1 MTLWCF
7 SDRRLKPTVMQEQ
20 DLTPMMR
27 QYHAVKLETPDALL
41 LFRLGDFYELFFE
54 DAVTASRELEI
65 TLTARNKEHGS
76 PVPMCGVPY
85 HAAEG
90 YIARLLRKGYKV
102 AICDQ
107 MEPPQKGVKLVKREL
122 TRIITPGT
130 VTDTNVL
137 APGENN
143 FLLAISDSQ
152 DAGGQLGCAF
162 LDISTGELRAS
173 QFTGP
178 ERWNRLLVDVEH
190 FSPREV
196 LFPEKLANTLGAL
209 NSGIAKTPMDDWLF
223 DPDYAGRVLRDQFGT
238 ATLDGFGLAG
248 KLSAVGASG
257 AIIHYVKQTQKTTL
271 EHITGLTYSESAEY
285 LMLDAAT
292 IRNLELFESSSGD
305 AKDTLLGVINRTR
318 TSMGARLLRSWLVRP
333 SIDANEI
340 ELRLDAVAELA
351 ASAVALEEARTSF
364 DGMFDLERLL
374 SKITIG
380 TASPRELTA
389 LRASIAQLPAIAGV
403 LSRLKAARFTDLLT
417 RLDLLT
423 DLGELLSKSISD
435 EPPFALADGGV
446 IRDGY
451 HADLDELRSLSKDSK
466 TYLASLEARERERTG
481 IGSLKVRFNRVFGY
495 YIEVSKSNLHLV
507 PKDYDRKQTLVG
519 AERFVT
525 PELKEY
531 EEKILTAE
539 EKILEIEKNLFQQI
553 RSRIAVE
560 ARRIRQ
566 TATAIAEF
574 DVLAS
579 FAATAQRYN
588 YSRPQISA
596 NDEFVVRKG
605 RHPVIEAL
613 AEEHR
618 ADRFVPNDL
627 FMNDST
633 DQILIVTGPNMG
645 GKSTFLRQNA
655 LQVILAQMGSFVPA
669 QLMRFP
675 IIDRIFTR
683 IGASDNLARGR
694 STFMVEMTETAI
706 ILNSATPKSLII
718 LDEIGRGTAT
728 FDGLS
733 IAWAVIEHIQA
744 NLHAKTIFATHYH
757 ELTELADLLPNIKN
771 FHVAVKEAQNRI
783 VFLRTVEPGAADRS
797 YGIEVA
803 KLAGIPSP
811 VTQRARE
818 ILKKHEENEHQ
829 LSDNLTVRARRKP
842 KLVINQLSLFT
853 ALEEELR
860 NALREIDVDAMTPL
874 DALRLLAELK
884 KKL

>member
-1 MTLWCF
+1 MN
-7 SDRRLKPTVMQEQ
+7 E

-27 QYHAVKLETPDALL
+27 QYHAVKQEAPDALL
-41 LFRLGDFYELFFE
+41 FFRLGDFYELFFD

-65 TLTARNKEHGS
+65 TLTARNKERDN

-85 HAAEG
+85 HAADG
-90 YIARLLRKGYKV
+90 YVARLLRKGYKV

-107 MEPPQKGVKLVKREL
+107 MEAAQKGVKLVKRGV

-137 APGENN
+137 SAGENN
-143 FLLAISDSQ
+143 FLLAVADGN
-152 DAGGQLGCAF
+152 DNDLGCAF

-173 QFTGP
+173 QFSGP
-178 ERWNRLLVDVEH
+178 DRWNRFLIDVEH

-196 LFPEKLANTLGAL
+196 VFPEKMKDAVGRLDN
-209 NSGIAKTPMDDWLF
+209 GIARTSMEDWLF
-223 DPDYAGRVLRDQFGT
+223 DTDYASRVLREQFGT
-238 ATLDGFGLAG
+238 ATLDGFGLAE
-248 KLSAVGASG
+248 KAAAIGASG
-257 AIIHYVKQTQKTTL
+257 AMIHYVRQTQKSSL
-271 EHITGLTYSESAEY
+271 EHITGISYSESANY

-292 IRNLELFESSSGD
+292 IRNLELFESAAGD
-305 AKDTLLGVINRTR
+305 SKDTLLGVINRTR
-318 TSMGARLLRSWLVRP
+318 TGMGARLLRQWLVRP
-333 SIDANEI
+333 SIDAAEI
-340 ELRLDAVAELA
+340 ESRLDAVAELTG
-351 ASAVALEEARTSF
+351 SAVLLEETRTSF
-364 DGMFDLERLL
+364 DGIFDLERLL
-374 SKITIG
+374 GKITVG
-380 TASPRELTA
+380 TASPRELTS
-389 LRASIAQLPAIAGV
+389 LRASVTRLPVIAAALERMKAPRFAD
-403 LSRLKAARFTDLLT
+403 LRTRLELLGDLGDLLN
-417 RLDLLT
+417 
-423 DLGELLSKSISD
+423 KSISD
-435 EPPFALADGGV
+435 EPPFVLADGGV

-451 HADLDELRSLSKDSK
+451 NSELDQLRSLSKNSK
-466 TYLASLEARERERTG
+466 TYLAAVETRERERTG
-481 IGSLKVRFNRVFGY
+481 INSLKVRFNRVFGY
-495 YIEVSKSNLHLV
+495 YIEISKSNLHLV

-539 EKILEIEKNLFQQI
+539 ERIQEIEKSLFQEIRNQI
-553 RSRIAVE
+553 AAE

-566 TATAIAEF
+566 TATVISEF
-574 DVLAS
+574 DVLTS
-579 FAATAQRYN
+579 FAAAAQRFAYT
-588 YSRPQISA
+588 RPQIAHS
-596 NDEFVVRKG
+596 DELVISKG

-627 FMNDST
+627 YMNDGAE
-633 DQILIVTGPNMG
+633 QILIVTGPNMG

-655 LQVILAQMGSFVPA
+655 LLVILAQAGSFVPA

-706 ILNSATPKSLII
+706 ILNSATPRSLII

-733 IAWAVIEHIQA
+733 LAWAVIEHIQSA
-744 NLHAKTIFATHYH
+744 IRAKTIFATHYH
-757 ELTELADLLPNIKN
+757 ELTELAELLPGIRNY
-771 FHVAVKEAQNRI
+771 HVTVKETHNRI
-783 VFLRTVEPGAADRS
+783 VFLRKVEEGAADRS

-803 KLAGIPSP
+803 KLAGIPGP

-842 KLVINQLSLFT
+842 NIVVNQMSLFT

-860 NALREIDVDAMTPL
+860 NALRAIDVDSMTPL
-874 DALRLLAELK
+874 EALRLLSELK
-884 KKL
+884 KRAQ

>member
-1 MTLWCF
+1 
-7 SDRRLKPTVMQEQ
+7 MQEQ

-27 QYHAVKLETPDALL
+27 QYHAVKQETPDALL

-65 TLTARNKEHGS
+65 TLTARHKERAT

-85 HAAEG
+85 HAAAG

-107 MEPPQKGVKLVKREL
+107 VEAPQKGVKLVKREV

-137 APGENN
+137 SPGENN
-143 FLLAISDSQ
+143 FLLALIDSPE
-152 DAGGQLGCAF
+152 AGGQLGCAL
-162 LDISTGELRAS
+162 LDISTGELRAA
-173 QFTGP
+173 QFAGP
-178 ERWNRLLVDVEH
+178 ERWNRLRLDIEH
-190 FSPREV
+190 FNPREV
-196 LFPEKLANTLGAL
+196 LFPENLKDSLGSL
-209 NSGIAKTPMDDWLF
+209 NGGIARTALDDWLF
-223 DPDYAGRVLRDQFGT
+223 EPDYAGRVLREQFGT
-238 ATLDGFGLAG
+238 ATLDGYGLSG
-248 KLSAVGASG
+248 KTAAIGASG
-257 AIIHYVKQTQKTTL
+257 AMIHYVRQTQKTTL
-271 EHITGLTYSESAEY
+271 EHITGLSYSEAADY
-285 LMLDAAT
+285 LVLDAAT
-292 IRNLELFESSSGD
+292 IRNLELFESADGD
-305 AKDTLLGVINRTR
+305 TKDTLLGVINRTR
-318 TSMGARLLRSWLVRP
+318 TGMGGRLLRNWLVRP
-333 SIDANEI
+333 SIDVGEI
-340 ELRLDAVAELA
+340 ESRFDAVAELSG
-351 ASAVALEEARTSF
+351 SAIGLDETRTSF
-364 DGMFDLERLL
+364 EGIFDLERLL
-374 SKITIG
+374 GKITVG

-389 LRASIAQLPAIAGV
+389 LRASIARLPAIAGV
-403 LSRLKAARFTDLLT
+403 LSRLQAARFAALLG
-417 RLDLLT
+417 RLDLLP
-423 DLGELLSKSISD
+423 DLGELLNKSISD
-435 EPPFALADGGV
+435 EPPLALADGGV

-451 HADLDELRSLSKDSK
+451 HAELDELRSLSKNSK

-481 IGSLKVRFNRVFGY
+481 IASLKVRFNRVFGY
-495 YIEVSKSNLHLV
+495 YIEISKANLHLV
-507 PKDYDRKQTLVG
+507 PGNYDRKQTLVG

-539 EKILEIEKNLFQQI
+539 ETILEIEKNLFLQI
-553 RSRIAVE
+553 RNRVAQE

-566 TATAIAEF
+566 TATVIAEF

-579 FAATAQRYN
+579 FAAAAQRFN
-588 YSRPQISA
+588 YSRPEISR
-596 NDEFVVRKG
+596 NDEFVISKG
-605 RHPVIEAL
+605 RHPVIEFL

-627 FMNDST
+627 FMSDSS

-655 LQVILAQMGSFVPA
+655 LLVILAQMGSFVPA

-675 IIDRIFTR
+675 IVDRIFTR

-706 ILNSATPKSLII
+706 ILNSATPRSLIV

-733 IAWAVIEHIQA
+733 LAWAVIEHIHSS
-744 NLHAKTIFATHYH
+744 LHAKTIFATHYH
-757 ELTELADLLPNIKN
+757 ELTELAELLPGIKN
-771 FHVAVKEAQNRI
+771 YHVAVKEAQNRI
-783 VFLRTVEPGAADRS
+783 VFLRRVEPGAADRS

-803 KLAGIPSP
+803 KLAGIPAP

-860 NALREIDVDAMTPL
+860 NALREINVDAMTPL

-884 KKL
+884 KKAE

>member
-1 MTLWCF
+1 
-7 SDRRLKPTVMQEQ
+7 MQE

-27 QYHAVKLETPDALL
+27 QYHAVKQETPDALL
-41 LFRLGDFYELFFE
+41 LFRLGDFYELFFD

-65 TLTARNKEHGS
+65 TLTARNKDREN

-85 HAAEG
+85 HAADG

-107 MEPPQKGVKLVKREL
+107 MEAPQKGVKLVKREV
-122 TRIITPGT
+122 TRVITPGT

-143 FLLAISDSQ
+143 FLLALTDR
-152 DAGGQLGCAF
+152 DDQLGWAL

-173 QFTGP
+173 QFAGP
-178 ERWNRLLVDVEH
+178 DRWSRLLLDVEH

-196 LFPEKLANTLGAL
+196 LFPERLKEDVRKLD
-209 NSGIAKTPMDDWLF
+209 GIPKTVMEDWLF
-223 DPDYAGRVLRDQFGT
+223 DRDYASRVLLAQLGT
-238 ATLDGFGLAG
+238 ATLDGFGLAD
-248 KLSAVGASG
+248 KASAIGASG
-257 AIIHYVKQTQKTTL
+257 AMIHYVRQTQKTTV
-271 EHITGLTYSESAEY
+271 EHITGLTYSESADY
-285 LMLDAAT
+285 MVLDAAT
-292 IRNLELFESSSGD
+292 IRNLEMFESSSGD
-305 AKDTLLGVINRTR
+305 SKDTLLSVVNRTR
-318 TSMGARLLRSWLVRP
+318 TNMGARLLRNWLVRP
-333 SIDANEI
+333 SIDAREI
-340 ELRLDAVAELA
+340 ELRLDAVGELA
-351 ASAVALEEARTSF
+351 GSAVLLEETRGSF
-364 DGMFDLERLL
+364 EGVYDIERLL
-374 SKITIG
+374 SKITVG

-389 LRASIAQLPAIAGV
+389 LRSSIGRLPSIGNALGT
-403 LSRLKAARFTDLLT
+403 LKTSRFAELHT
-417 RLDLLT
+417 RLDLLE
-423 DLGELLSKSISD
+423 DLHSLLIKSISD
-435 EPPFALADGGV
+435 DPPFVLADGGV
-446 IRDGY
+446 IRQGY
-451 HADLDELRSLSKDSK
+451 NAELDELRSLSMNSK
-466 TYLASLEARERERTG
+466 TYLATVETRERERTG

-495 YIEVSKSNLHLV
+495 YIEVSKANLRLV
-507 PKDYDRKQTLVG
+507 PNDYDRKQTLVG

-539 EKILEIEKNLFQQI
+539 EKILEIEKNLFQEI
-553 RSRIAVE
+553 RNRIAEE

-566 TATAIAEF
+566 TASVIAEF
-574 DVLAS
+574 DVLTG
-579 FAATAQRYN
+579 FAATAQRFG
-588 YSRPQISA
+588 YSRPQIST
-596 NDEFVVRKG
+596 NDELAVRKG

-633 DQILIVTGPNMG
+633 DQLLIVTGPNMG

-655 LQVILAQMGSFVPA
+655 LLVILAQTGCFVPA
-669 QLMRFP
+669 QLLRFP
-675 IIDRIFTR
+675 IVDRIFTR

-706 ILNSATPKSLII
+706 ILNSATERSLII

-744 NLHAKTIFATHYH
+744 HIRAKTLFATHYH
-757 ELTELADLLPNIKN
+757 ELTELADLVAGIKN
-771 FHVAVKEAQNRI
+771 YHVAVKEAQNRI
-783 VFLRTVEPGAADRS
+783 VFLRTVEEGAADRS

-803 KLAGIPSP
+803 KLAGIPGA

-829 LSDNLTVRARRKP
+829 LSDNLTVRTRRKTRI
-842 KLVINQLSLFT
+842 VVNQLSLFT

-860 NALREIDVDAMTPL
+860 NSLREMDVDNMTPL
-874 DALRLLAELK
+874 EALKRLAELK
-884 KKL
+884 KKAE

>member
-1 MTLWCF
+1 MN
-7 SDRRLKPTVMQEQ
+7 E

-27 QYHAVKLETPDALL
+27 QYHAIKQEAPDALL
-41 LFRLGDFYELFFE
+41 LFRLGDFYELFFD

-65 TLTARNKEHGS
+65 TLTARNKERENA
-76 PVPMCGVPY
+76 VPMCGVPY
-85 HAAEG
+85 HAADG

-107 MEPPQKGVKLVKREL
+107 MEAPQKGVKLVKRDI

-130 VTDTNVL
+130 ITDTNVL

-143 FLLAISDSQ
+143 FLLAITDGP
-152 DAGGQLGCAF
+152 DEELGCAF

-173 QFTGP
+173 QFSGVD
-178 ERWNRLLVDVEH
+178 RWSRLLLDVEH

-196 LFPEKLANTLGAL
+196 VFPEKLKESIGRL
-209 NSGIAKTPMDDWLF
+209 NSGMARSPLEDWLF
-223 DPDYAGRVLRDQFGT
+223 DSDYASRVLREQFGT

-248 KLSAVGASG
+248 KAAAVGASG
-257 AIIHYVKQTQKTTL
+257 AMIHYVRQTQKTSL
-271 EHITGLTYSESAEY
+271 EHITGLTYSETANY

-292 IRNLELFESSSGD
+292 IRNLELFESTAGD
-305 AKDTLLGVINRTR
+305 SKDTLLGVVNRTR
-318 TSMGARLLRSWLVRP
+318 TGMGTRLLRHWLVRP
-333 SIDANEI
+333 SLDRADI
-340 ELRLDAVAELA
+340 ESRLDSVGELA
-351 ASAVALEEARTSF
+351 GSAVLLEEAAASF
-364 DGMFDLERLL
+364 EGIFDLERLL
-374 SKITIG
+374 GKITVG
-380 TASPRELTA
+380 TAGPREMA
-389 LRASIAQLPAIAGV
+389 SLRGSIGRLPAIA
-403 LSRLKAARFTDLLT
+403 SAMARLQAQRFADLLK
-417 RLDLLT
+417 RFDLLE
-423 DLGELLSKSISD
+423 DLAALLNKSISD
-435 EPPFALADGGV
+435 DPPFALADGGV

-451 HADLDELRSLSKDSK
+451 HAELDELRSLSKNSK
-466 TYLASLEARERERTG
+466 TYLASVEARERERTG
-481 IGSLKVRFNRVFGY
+481 IGSLKVRFNKVFGY
-495 YIEVSKSNLHLV
+495 YIEISKANLHLV
-507 PKDYDRKQTLVG
+507 PRDYDRKQTLVG

-539 EKILEIEKNLFQQI
+539 ERILEIEKNLFQEI
-553 RSRIAVE
+553 RNHISEE

-566 TATAIAEF
+566 SASIVAEF

-579 FAATAQRYN
+579 FACTAQRYG
-588 YSRPQISA
+588 YIRPQISH
-596 NDEFVVRKG
+596 NDEFLISKG

-613 AEEHR
+613 AEQHR

-655 LQVILAQMGSFVPA
+655 LLVILAQSGSFVPA

-675 IIDRIFTR
+675 IVDRIFTR

-706 ILNSATPKSLII
+706 ILNSATPQSLII

-733 IAWAVIEHIQA
+733 IAWAVIEHIQSRIR
-744 NLHAKTIFATHYH
+744 AKTIFATHYH
-757 ELTELADLLPNIKN
+757 ELTELADLLSAIKN
-771 FHVAVKEAQNRI
+771 YHVTVKETQNRI
-783 VFLRTVEPGAADRS
+783 VFLRAVEPGAADRS

-803 KLAGIPSP
+803 KLAGIPGP

-842 KLVINQLSLFT
+842 KIVVNQMSLFT

-860 NALREIDVDAMTPL
+860 NAVRELDVDSMTPL
-874 DALRLLAELK
+874 EALRFLSELK
-884 KKL
+884 KKAE

>member
-1 MTLWCF
+1 
-7 SDRRLKPTVMQEQ
+7 
-20 DLTPMMR
+20 MMR
-27 QYHAVKLETPDALL
+27 QYHAVKQETPDALL

-65 TLTARNKEHGS
+65 TLTARNKDRER

-85 HAAEG
+85 HAADG

-107 MEPPQKGVKLVKREL
+107 MEAAQKGVKLVKREV
-122 TRIITPGT
+122 TRVITPGT

-137 APGENN
+137 TPGENN
-143 FLLAISDSQ
+143 FLLAISDWE
-152 DAGGQLGCAF
+152 GQLGCAF

-173 QFTGP
+173 QFSGP
-178 ERWNRLLVDVEH
+178 ERWNRLRLDVEH

-196 LFPEKLANTLGAL
+196 VFPEKLKEEIRLDGA
-209 NSGIAKTPMDDWLF
+209 IAKSALDDWLF
-223 DPDYAGRVLRDQFGT
+223 DEDYAARILREQFGT

-248 KLSAVGASG
+248 KSAAIGASG
-257 AIIHYVKQTQKTTL
+257 AMIHYVRQTQKTTL
-271 EHITGLTYSESAEY
+271 AHITGLTYSESADY
-285 LMLDAAT
+285 LVLDAGT
-292 IRNLELFESSSGD
+292 IRNLELFEPSTPAD
-305 AKDTLLGVINRTR
+305 ANSKDSLLGVINRTR
-318 TSMGARLLRSWLVRP
+318 TGMGARLLRNWLVRP
-333 SIDANEI
+333 SIDPVEI
-340 ELRLDAVAELA
+340 ESRLDAVAEITGSTVL
-351 ASAVALEEARTSF
+351 LEETRSSF
-364 DGMFDLERLL
+364 EGLFDLERLL
-374 SKITIG
+374 SKITVG

-389 LRASIAQLPAIAGV
+389 LRGSIEKLPAMAGV
-403 LSRLKAARFTDLLT
+403 LARLKSARFVQLHKD
-417 RLDLLT
+417 LDLLS
-423 DLGELLSKSISD
+423 DIGELLGKAISD
-435 EPPFALADGGV
+435 VPPFALADGGV
-446 IRDGY
+446 IREGY
-451 HADLDELRSLSKDSK
+451 NPELDELRSLSKNSK
-466 TYLASLEARERERTG
+466 TYLAAVEARERERTG
-481 IGSLKVRFNRVFGY
+481 IGSLKVRFNKVFGY
-495 YIEVSKSNLHLV
+495 YIEISKANLHLV

-539 EKILEIEKNLFQQI
+539 EKILEIEKSLFLEI
-553 RSRIAVE
+553 RNRIAGQ
-560 ARRIRQ
+560 AKRIRQ
-566 TATAIAEF
+566 TAAVIAEF
-574 DVLAS
+574 DVLAG
-579 FAATAQRYN
+579 FAATAQRFG
-588 YSRPQISA
+588 YSRPQIS
-596 NDEFVVRKG
+596 NTDEFVVSKG

-627 FMNDST
+627 FMNDSS
-633 DQILIVTGPNMG
+633 DQILMVTGPNMG

-655 LQVILAQMGSFVPA
+655 LLVILAQMGSFVPA
-669 QLMRFP
+669 QLVRFP

-733 IAWAVIEHIQA
+733 LAWAVTEHIQSH
-744 NLHAKTIFATHYH
+744 LHAKTIFATHYH
-757 ELTELADLLPNIKN
+757 ELTELADLLSGIKN
-771 FHVAVKEAQNRI
+771 YHVAVKESQNRI
-783 VFLRTVEPGAADRS
+783 IFLRTVKAGPADRS

-803 KLAGIPSP
+803 KLAGIPGP

-842 KLVINQLSLFT
+842 KIIVNQLSLFT

-860 NALREIDVDAMTPL
+860 NELRQVDVENLTPLEALRV
-874 DALRLLAELK
+874 LAELK
-884 KKL
+884 KKATE

>member
-1 MTLWCF
+1 
-7 SDRRLKPTVMQEQ
+7 MQDQ

-27 QYHAVKLETPDALL
+27 QYHAVKREAPDALL
-41 LFRLGDFYELFFE
+41 LFRLGDFYELFFD
-54 DAVTASRELEI
+54 DAITASRELEI
-65 TLTARNKEHGS
+65 TLTARNKERGN

-85 HAAEG
+85 HAAG
-90 YIARLLRKGYKV
+90 SYIARLLRKGYKV

-107 MEPPQKGVKLVKREL
+107 MEAPQKGVKLVKREV

-137 APGENN
+137 SPGENN
-143 FLLAISDSQ
+143 FLLAISDSP

-173 QFTGP
+173 QFAGP
-178 ERWNRLLVDVEH
+178 HRWNRLLLDVEH
-190 FSPREV
+190 FGPREV
-196 LFPEKLANTLGAL
+196 LFPENLKEGLTQL

-223 DPDYAGRVLRDQFGT
+223 DPDHASRVLCEQFGT
-238 ATLDGFGLAG
+238 ATLDGFGLAE
-248 KLSAVGASG
+248 KSAAVAASG
-257 AIIHYVKQTQKTTL
+257 AMIHYVRQTQKTTL
-271 EHITGLTYSESAEY
+271 EHITGLSYSEAADY
-285 LMLDAAT
+285 LMLDAST
-292 IRNLELFESSSGD
+292 IRNLELFESLSGD
-305 AKDTLLGVINRTR
+305 TKDTLLGVINRTR
-318 TSMGARLLRSWLVRP
+318 TGMGARLLRSWLVRP
-333 SIDANEI
+333 SIDAREI
-340 ELRLDAVAELA
+340 ESRLDAVAELA
-351 ASAVALEEARTSF
+351 ASAVALDETRTSL

-374 SKITIG
+374 SKITVG

-389 LRASIAQLPAIAGV
+389 LRASIARLPLIATS
-403 LSRLKAARFTDLLT
+403 LSRLQAPRFVDLLG
-417 RLDLLT
+417 RLDVLP
-423 DLGELLSKSISD
+423 DLGELLTKSISD

-446 IRDGY
+446 IRDSY
-451 HADLDELRSLSKDSK
+451 HAELDQLRSLSKNSK
-466 TYLASLEARERERTG
+466 TYLASVEARERERTG
-481 IGSLKVRFNRVFGY
+481 IASLKVRFNRVFGY
-495 YIEVSKSNLHLV
+495 YIEISKANLHLV
-507 PKDYDRKQTLVG
+507 PGDYDRKQTLVG

-539 EKILEIEKNLFQQI
+539 ERILEIEKNLFQQI
-553 RSRIAVE
+553 RNRIAEE

-579 FAATAQRYN
+579 FATTAQRFN
-588 YSRPQISA
+588 YSRPQIST

-605 RHPVIEAL
+605 RHSVIEAL

-627 FMNDST
+627 FMNDSS

-655 LQVILAQMGSFVPA
+655 LLVILAQMGSFVPA

-675 IIDRIFTR
+675 IVDRIFTR

-733 IAWAVIEHIQA
+733 LAWAVIEHIQA
-744 NLHAKTIFATHYH
+744 NLRAKTIFATHYH
-757 ELTELADLLPNIKN
+757 ELTELAELLPGIKN
-771 FHVAVKEAQNRI
+771 YHVTVKEAQNRV
-783 VFLRTVEPGAADRS
+783 VFLRSVEPGAASRS

-803 KLAGIPSP
+803 RLAGIPAP

-860 NALREIDVDAMTPL
+860 NALRGINVDAITPL

-884 KKL
+884 KKAE

>member
-1 MTLWCF
+1 MH
-7 SDRRLKPTVMQEQ
+7 E

-27 QYHAVKLETPDALL
+27 QYYAVKQETPDALL
-41 LFRLGDFYELFFE
+41 LFRLGDFYELFFD

-65 TLTARNKEHGS
+65 TLTARNKERDK
-76 PVPMCGVPY
+76 PIPMCGVPY
-85 HAAEG
+85 HAADS

-107 MEPPQKGVKLVKREL
+107 MEPPQKGVKLVKREV

-137 APGENN
+137 PAGENN
-143 FLLAISDSQ
+143 FLLALTDRP
-152 DAGGQLGCAF
+152 DGNGELGCAF

-173 QFTGP
+173 QFAGP
-178 ERWNRLLVDVEH
+178 DRWNRLLLDIEH

-196 LFPEKLANTLGAL
+196 LFPEKLKDGLGRL
-209 NSGIAKTPMDDWLF
+209 DNGIAKTPMDDWLF
-223 DPDYAGRVLRDQFGT
+223 DSDYAGRVLREQFGT
-238 ATLDGFGLAG
+238 ATLDGFGLAE
-248 KLSAVGASG
+248 KSAAIGASG
-257 AIIHYVKQTQKTTL
+257 ALIHYVRQTQKTTL
-271 EHITGLTYSESAEY
+271 EHITGLSYSEAADY

-305 AKDTLLGVINRTR
+305 TKDTLLGVINRTR
-318 TSMGARLLRSWLVRP
+318 TGMGARLLRNWLVRP
-333 SIDANEI
+333 SIDIREI
-340 ELRLDAVAELA
+340 ESRLDAVAELA
-351 ASAVALEEARTSF
+351 ASPFTLEESRTSF

-380 TASPRELTA
+380 TAGPRELAA
-389 LRASIAQLPAIAGV
+389 LRASISRLPAIATALTRV
-403 LSRLKAARFTDLLT
+403 KAQRFTDLLA
-417 RLDLLT
+417 RLDLLA
-423 DLGELLSKSISD
+423 DVGELLTKSISD
-435 EPPFALADGGV
+435 EPPFVLADGGV
-446 IRDGY
+446 IREGY
-451 HADLDELRSLSKDSK
+451 HHELDELRSLSKNSK
-466 TYLASLEARERERTG
+466 TYLASVEARERERTG

-495 YIEVSKSNLHLV
+495 YIEISKANLHLV
-507 PKDYDRKQTLVG
+507 PNDYDRKQTLVG

-539 EKILEIEKNLFQQI
+539 EKMLEIEKNLFLQV
-553 RSRIAVE
+553 RNRIAEE

-566 TATAIAEF
+566 TAAAIAEF
-574 DVLAS
+574 DVIAS
-579 FAATAQRYN
+579 FAATAQKFN
-588 YSRPQISA
+588 YSRPQVSRS
-596 NDEFVVRKG
+596 DEFVIRKG

-613 AEEHR
+613 GEEHR

-645 GKSTFLRQNA
+645 GKSTFLRQSA
-655 LQVILAQMGSFVPA
+655 LLIILAQMGSFVPA

-675 IIDRIFTR
+675 IVDRIFTR

-744 NLHAKTIFATHYH
+744 NLRAKTIFATHYH
-757 ELTELADLLPNIKN
+757 ELTELADLLPGIKN

-803 KLAGIPSP
+803 KLAGIPPP

-818 ILKKHEENEHQ
+818 ILKKHEETEHQ

-842 KLVINQLSLFT
+842 KIVINQLSLFT

-860 NALREIDVDAMTPL
+860 NALREINVDTVTPL
-874 DALRLLAELK
+874 DALRLLADLK
-884 KKL
+884 KKAE

>member
-1 MTLWCF
+1 
-7 SDRRLKPTVMQEQ
+7 MQDH

-27 QYHAVKLETPDALL
+27 QYHAVKQETPDALL
-41 LFRLGDFYELFFE
+41 LFRLGDFYELFFD

-65 TLTARNKEHGS
+65 TLTARNKERDK
-76 PVPMCGVPY
+76 PIPMCGVPY
-85 HAAEG
+85 HAADS

-107 MEPPQKGVKLVKREL
+107 MEAPQKGVKLVKREV

-130 VTDTNVL
+130 VTDTNIL
-137 APGENN
+137 PAGENN
-143 FLLAISDSQ
+143 FLLALTDRP
-152 DAGGQLGCAF
+152 DGNGELGCAF

-173 QFTGP
+173 QFAGP
-178 ERWNRLLVDVEH
+178 DRWNRLLLDIEH

-196 LFPEKLANTLGAL
+196 LFPEKLKDGLSRLDN
-209 NSGIAKTPMDDWLF
+209 GIAKTPMDDWLF
-223 DPDYAGRVLRDQFGT
+223 DSDYAGRVLREQFGT
-238 ATLDGFGLAG
+238 ATLDGFGLAE
-248 KLSAVGASG
+248 KSAAIGASG
-257 AIIHYVKQTQKTTL
+257 ALIHYVRQTQKTTL
-271 EHITGLTYSESAEY
+271 EHITGLSYSEAANY

-305 AKDTLLGVINRTR
+305 TKDTLLGVINRTR
-318 TSMGARLLRSWLVRP
+318 TGMGARLLRSWLVRP
-333 SIDANEI
+333 SIDIREI
-340 ELRLDAVAELA
+340 ESRLDAVAELA
-351 ASAVALEEARTSF
+351 ASPFTLEESRTSF

-380 TASPRELTA
+380 TAGPRELAA
-389 LRASIAQLPAIAGV
+389 LRASISRLPAIAAALTRV
-403 LSRLKAARFTDLLT
+403 KAQRFTNLLD
-417 RLDLLT
+417 RLDLLA
-423 DLGELLSKSISD
+423 DVGELLTQSISD
-435 EPPFALADGGV
+435 EPPFVLADGGV
-446 IRDGY
+446 IREGY
-451 HADLDELRSLSKDSK
+451 HHELDELRSLSKNSK
-466 TYLASLEARERERTG
+466 TYLASVEARERERTG

-495 YIEVSKSNLHLV
+495 YIEISKANLHLV
-507 PKDYDRKQTLVG
+507 PNDYDRKQTLVG

-531 EEKILTAE
+531 EERILTAE
-539 EKILEIEKNLFQQI
+539 EKMLEIEKNLFLQI
-553 RSRIAVE
+553 RNRIAEE

-566 TATAIAEF
+566 TAAAIAEF

-579 FAATAQRYN
+579 FAATAQKFN
-588 YSRPQISA
+588 YSRPQVSRS
-596 NDEFVVRKG
+596 DEFVIRKG

-613 AEEHR
+613 GEEHR

-645 GKSTFLRQNA
+645 GKSTFLRQSA
-655 LQVILAQMGSFVPA
+655 LLIILAQMGSFVPA

-675 IIDRIFTR
+675 VVDRIFTR

-744 NLHAKTIFATHYH
+744 NLRAKTIFATHYH
-757 ELTELADLLPNIKN
+757 ELTELADLLPGIKN

-783 VFLRTVEPGAADRS
+783 VFLRTVEAGAADRS

-803 KLAGIPSP
+803 KLAGIPAP

-818 ILKKHEENEHQ
+818 ILKKHEETEHQ

-842 KLVINQLSLFT
+842 KIVINQLSLFT

-860 NALREIDVDAMTPL
+860 NALREINVDTVTPL
-874 DALRLLAELK
+874 DALRLLADLK
-884 KKL
+884 KKAE

>member
-1 MTLWCF
+1 MH
-7 SDRRLKPTVMQEQ
+7 E

-27 QYHAVKLETPDALL
+27 QYHAVKQEAPDALL
-41 LFRLGDFYELFFE
+41 LFRLGDFYELFFD

-65 TLTARNKEHGS
+65 TLTARNKEREN

-85 HAAEG
+85 HAADG

-107 MEPPQKGVKLVKREL
+107 MEAPQKGVKLVKRDI

-143 FLLAISDSQ
+143 FLLAVTDNG
-152 DAGGQLGCAF
+152 DEQLGCAF
-162 LDISTGELRAS
+162 LDISTGELRVS
-173 QFTGP
+173 QFAGP
-178 ERWNRLLVDVEH
+178 ERWSRLLVDIEH
-190 FSPREV
+190 FCPREI
-196 LFPEKLANTLGAL
+196 LFPEKLKESIDRL
-209 NSGIAKTPMDDWLF
+209 NGNIAKSPMADWLF
-223 DPDYAGRVLRDQFGT
+223 DSDYAARALRDQFGT

-248 KLSAVGASG
+248 KSAAVGASG
-257 AIIHYVKQTQKTTL
+257 AMIHYVKQTQKTSL
-271 EHITGLTYSESAEY
+271 EHITGLSYSETANY

-292 IRNLELFESSSGD
+292 IRNLELFESFGGD
-305 AKDTLLGVINRTR
+305 TKDTLMGVINRTK
-318 TSMGARLLRSWLVRP
+318 TGMGARLLRSWLVRP
-333 SIDANEI
+333 SVDATDI
-340 ELRLDAVAELA
+340 ESRLDAVGELTS
-351 ASAVALEEARTSF
+351 SAVLLDETCASF
-364 DGMFDLERLL
+364 EGVFDLERLL
-374 SKITIG
+374 GKITIG
-380 TASPRELTA
+380 TAGPRELA
-389 LRASIAQLPAIAGV
+389 SLRASLIRLPAIAAALGRMV
-403 LSRLKAARFTDLLT
+403 AARFSDLLK
-417 RLDLLT
+417 RFDLLADIA
-423 DLGELLSKSISD
+423 DLLNMSISD

-451 HADLDELRSLSKDSK
+451 HAELDELRSLSKNSK
-466 TYLASLEARERERTG
+466 TYLAAVETRERERTG

-495 YIEVSKSNLHLV
+495 YIEISKANLHLV
-507 PKDYDRKQTLVG
+507 PTNYDRKQTLVG

-539 EKILEIEKNLFQQI
+539 EHILEIEKNLFQEI
-553 RSRIAVE
+553 RNRISDE

-566 TATAIAEF
+566 TASVISEF
-574 DVLAS
+574 DVLTS
-579 FAATAQRYN
+579 FAATAQRFGYT
-588 YSRPQISA
+588 RPKISHS
-596 NDEFVVRKG
+596 DEFVISKG

-613 AEEHR
+613 AEQHR

-655 LQVILAQMGSFVPA
+655 LLTILAQTGSFVPA
-669 QLMRFP
+669 HLMRFP
-675 IIDRIFTR
+675 IVDRIFTR

-706 ILNSATPKSLII
+706 ILNSATPRSLII

-733 IAWAVIEHIQA
+733 IAWAVVEHIQSRIR
-744 NLHAKTIFATHYH
+744 AKTLFATHYH
-757 ELTELADLLPNIKN
+757 ELTELADLLSGIKN
-771 FHVAVKEAQNRI
+771 YHVTVKESENRI
-783 VFLRTVEPGAADRS
+783 VFLRGVESGPADRS

-803 KLAGIPSP
+803 KLAGIPGP
-811 VTQRARE
+811 VTQRATE

-842 KLVINQLSLFT
+842 KIVVNQMSLFT

-860 NALREIDVDAMTPL
+860 NAVRSLDVDSMTPL
-874 DALRLLAELK
+874 EALRFLSELRKKAE
-884 KKL
+884 

>member
-1 MTLWCF
+1 
-7 SDRRLKPTVMQEQ
+7 
-20 DLTPMMR
+20 MMR
-27 QYHAVKLETPDALL
+27 QYHAVKQETPDALL

-65 TLTARNKEHGS
+65 TLTARNKDRER

-85 HAAEG
+85 HAADG

-107 MEPPQKGVKLVKREL
+107 MEAAQKGVKLVKREV
-122 TRIITPGT
+122 TRVITPGT

-137 APGENN
+137 TPGENN
-143 FLLAISDSQ
+143 FLLAISDWE
-152 DAGGQLGCAF
+152 GQLGCAF

-173 QFTGP
+173 QFSGP
-178 ERWNRLLVDVEH
+178 ERWNRLRLDVEH

-196 LFPEKLANTLGAL
+196 VFPEKLKEEIRLDGA
-209 NSGIAKTPMDDWLF
+209 IAKSALDDWLF
-223 DPDYAGRVLRDQFGT
+223 DEDYASRVLREQFGT

-248 KLSAVGASG
+248 KSAAIGASG
-257 AIIHYVKQTQKTTL
+257 AMIHYVRQTQKTTL
-271 EHITGLTYSESAEY
+271 DHITGLTYSESADY
-285 LMLDAAT
+285 LVLDAAT
-292 IRNLELFESSSGD
+292 IRNLELFEPSTPAD
-305 AKDTLLGVINRTR
+305 ANSKDSLLGVINRTR
-318 TSMGARLLRSWLVRP
+318 TGMGARLLRNWLVRP
-333 SIDANEI
+333 SIDPVEI
-340 ELRLDAVAELA
+340 ESRLDAVAEITGSTVL
-351 ASAVALEEARTSF
+351 LEETRSSF
-364 DGMFDLERLL
+364 EGLFDLERLL
-374 SKITIG
+374 SKITVG

-389 LRASIAQLPAIAGV
+389 LRGSIEKLPAMAGV
-403 LSRLKAARFTDLLT
+403 LARLKSARFVQLHKEVDLLS
-417 RLDLLT
+417 DI
-423 DLGELLSKSISD
+423 GELLGKAISD
-435 EPPFALADGGV
+435 VPPFALADGGV
-446 IRDGY
+446 IREGY
-451 HADLDELRSLSKDSK
+451 NPELDELRSLSKNSK
-466 TYLASLEARERERTG
+466 TYLAAVEARERERTG
-481 IGSLKVRFNRVFGY
+481 IGSLKVRFNKVFGY
-495 YIEVSKSNLHLV
+495 YIEISKANLHLV

-539 EKILEIEKNLFQQI
+539 EKILEIEKSLFLEI
-553 RSRIAVE
+553 RNRIAGQ
-560 ARRIRQ
+560 AKRIRQ
-566 TATAIAEF
+566 TAAVIAEF
-574 DVLAS
+574 DVLAG
-579 FAATAQRYN
+579 FAATAQRFG
-588 YSRPQISA
+588 YSRPQIS
-596 NDEFVVRKG
+596 NTDEFVVSKG

-627 FMNDST
+627 FMNDSS

-655 LQVILAQMGSFVPA
+655 LLVILAQMGSFVPA
-669 QLMRFP
+669 QLVRFP

-733 IAWAVIEHIQA
+733 LAWAVIEHIQSH
-744 NLHAKTIFATHYH
+744 LHAKTIFATHYH
-757 ELTELADLLPNIKN
+757 ELTELADLLSGIKN
-771 FHVAVKEAQNRI
+771 YHVAVKESQNRI
-783 VFLRTVEPGAADRS
+783 IFLRTVKAGPADRS

-803 KLAGIPSP
+803 KLAGIPGP

-842 KLVINQLSLFT
+842 KIIVNQLSLFT

-860 NALREIDVDAMTPL
+860 NELRQVDVENLTPLEALRV
-874 DALRLLAELK
+874 LAELK
-884 KKL
+884 KKATE

>member
-1 MTLWCF
+1 
-7 SDRRLKPTVMQEQ
+7 MQDH

-27 QYHAVKLETPDALL
+27 QYHAVKQETPDALL
-41 LFRLGDFYELFFE
+41 LFRLGDFYELFFD

-65 TLTARNKEHGS
+65 TLTARNKERDK
-76 PVPMCGVPY
+76 PIPMCGVPY
-85 HAAEG
+85 HAADS

-107 MEPPQKGVKLVKREL
+107 MEAPQKGVKLVKREV

-137 APGENN
+137 PAGENN
-143 FLLAISDSQ
+143 FLLALTDRP
-152 DAGGQLGCAF
+152 DGNGELGCAF

-173 QFTGP
+173 QFAGP
-178 ERWNRLLVDVEH
+178 DRWNRLLLDIEH

-196 LFPEKLANTLGAL
+196 LFPEKLKDGLSRLDN
-209 NSGIAKTPMDDWLF
+209 NGIAKTPMDDWLF
-223 DPDYAGRVLRDQFGT
+223 DSDYAGRVLREQFGT
-238 ATLDGFGLAG
+238 ATLDGFGLAE
-248 KLSAVGASG
+248 KSAAIGASG
-257 AIIHYVKQTQKTTL
+257 ALIHYVRQTQKTTL
-271 EHITGLTYSESAEY
+271 EHITGLSYSEAANY

-305 AKDTLLGVINRTR
+305 TKDTLLGVINRTR
-318 TSMGARLLRSWLVRP
+318 TGMGARLLRSWLVRP
-333 SIDANEI
+333 SIDIREI
-340 ELRLDAVAELA
+340 ESRLDAVAELA
-351 ASAVALEEARTSF
+351 ASPFTLEESRTSF

-380 TASPRELTA
+380 TAGPRELAA
-389 LRASIAQLPAIAGV
+389 LRASISRLPAIAAALTRV
-403 LSRLKAARFTDLLT
+403 KAQRFTDLLG
-417 RLDLLT
+417 RLDLLA
-423 DLGELLSKSISD
+423 DVGELLTQSISD
-435 EPPFALADGGV
+435 EPPFVLADGGV

-451 HADLDELRSLSKDSK
+451 HHELDELRFLSKDSK
-466 TYLASLEARERERTG
+466 TYLAAVEARERERTG
-481 IGSLKVRFNRVFGY
+481 IGSLKVRFNKVFGY
-495 YIEVSKSNLHLV
+495 YIEISKANFHLV
-507 PKDYDRKQTLVG
+507 PNDYDRKQTLVG

-539 EKILEIEKNLFQQI
+539 EKMLEIEKNLFLQI
-553 RSRIAVE
+553 RNRIAEE

-566 TATAIAEF
+566 TAAAIAEF

-579 FAATAQRYN
+579 FAATAQKFN
-588 YSRPQISA
+588 YSRPQVSRS
-596 NDEFVVRKG
+596 DEFVIRKG

-613 AEEHR
+613 GEEHR

-645 GKSTFLRQNA
+645 GKSTFLRQSA
-655 LQVILAQMGSFVPA
+655 LLIILAQMGSFVPA

-675 IIDRIFTR
+675 VVDRIFTR

-744 NLHAKTIFATHYH
+744 NLRVKTIFATHYH
-757 ELTELADLLPNIKN
+757 ELTELADLLPGIKN

-783 VFLRTVEPGAADRS
+783 IFLRTVEPGAADRS

-803 KLAGIPSP
+803 KLAGIPAP

-818 ILKKHEENEHQ
+818 ILKKHEETEHQ

-842 KLVINQLSLFT
+842 KIVINQLSLFT

-860 NALREIDVDAMTPL
+860 NALREINVDTVTPL
-874 DALRLLAELK
+874 DALRLLADLK
-884 KKL
+884 KKAE

>member
-1 MTLWCF
+1 
-7 SDRRLKPTVMQEQ
+7 
-20 DLTPMMR
+20 MMR
-27 QYHAVKLETPDALL
+27 QYHAVKQETPDALL
-41 LFRLGDFYELFFE
+41 FFRLGDFYELFFD

-65 TLTARNKEHGS
+65 TLTARNKERDN

-85 HAAEG
+85 HAADG

-107 MEPPQKGVKLVKREL
+107 MEAPQKGVKLVKREV
-122 TRIITPGT
+122 TRVITPGT
-130 VTDTNVL
+130 ITDTNVL
-137 APGENN
+137 SPGENN
-143 FLLAISDSQ
+143 FLLALTDVEE
-152 DAGGQLGCAF
+152 QLGCAF

-173 QFTGP
+173 QFAGP
-178 ERWNRLLVDVEH
+178 DRWSRLLLDVEH

-196 LFPEKLANTLGAL
+196 LFPEKLKDGMGRLDNGA
-209 NSGIAKTPMDDWLF
+209 SGAGGIAKTPMDDWLF
-223 DPDYAGRVLRDQFGT
+223 DSDYASRVLREQFGT
-238 ATLDGFGLAG
+238 ATLDGFGLGGKAAAAG
-248 KLSAVGASG
+248 AAGAM
-257 AIIHYVKQTQKTTL
+257 IHYVRQTQKTAL
-271 EHITGLTYSESAEY
+271 EHITGLSYSESADY

-305 AKDTLLGVINRTR
+305 SKDTLLGVINRTC
-318 TSMGARLLRSWLVRP
+318 TGMGARLLRNWLVRP
-333 SIDANEI
+333 SLDPGEI
-340 ELRLDAVAELA
+340 ESRFDAVGELA
-351 ASAVALEEARTSF
+351 ASPVSLEGTRTSF
-364 DGMFDLERLL
+364 EGMFDLERLL
-374 SKITIG
+374 SKIAVG
-380 TASPRELTA
+380 TATPRELTA
-389 LRASIAQLPAIAGV
+389 LRGSIGRLPAIASA
-403 LSRLKAARFTDLLT
+403 LQRLKAARFKDLFA
-417 RLDLLT
+417 RLDLLS
-423 DLGELLSKSISD
+423 DLGDLLNKSISD

-451 HADLDELRSLSKDSK
+451 HAGLDELRSLSKNSK
-466 TYLASLEARERERTG
+466 TYLASVETRERERTG
-481 IGSLKVRFNRVFGY
+481 IHSLKVRFNRVFGY
-495 YIEVSKSNLHLV
+495 YIEISKSNLHLV
-507 PKDYDRKQTLVG
+507 PGDYDRKQTLVG

-539 EKILEIEKNLFQQI
+539 EQILEIEKNLFQQI
-553 RSRIAVE
+553 RNRIAEE

-566 TATAIAEF
+566 TAAAIAEF
-574 DVLAS
+574 DVIAS
-579 FAATAQRYN
+579 FAATAKRFN
-588 YSRPQISA
+588 YSRPQISTS
-596 NDEFVVRKG
+596 DEFVVSKG

-613 AEEHR
+613 AEDHR

-633 DQILIVTGPNMG
+633 DRILIVTGPNMG

-655 LQVILAQMGSFVPA
+655 LLVILAQMGSFVPA

-675 IIDRIFTR
+675 VVDRIFTR

-706 ILNSATPKSLII
+706 ILNSATPKSLIV

-733 IAWAVIEHIQA
+733 IAWAVIEHMESHIR
-744 NLHAKTIFATHYH
+744 AKTVFATHYH
-757 ELTELADLLPNIKN
+757 ELTELADLLPGIKN
-771 FHVAVKEAQNRI
+771 YHVAVKEAHNRI
-783 VFLRTVEPGAADRS
+783 VFLRTVEAGAADRS

-803 KLAGIPSP
+803 KLAGIPGQ

-829 LSDNLTVRARRKP
+829 LSDNLTVRSRRKP
-842 KLVINQLSLFT
+842 KIVINQLSLFT

-860 NALREIDVDAMTPL
+860 NTLREIDVDAMTPL
-874 DALRLLAELK
+874 EALRLLADLK
-884 KKL
+884 NKAK

>member
-1 MTLWCF
+1 MN
-7 SDRRLKPTVMQEQ
+7 E

-27 QYHAVKLETPDALL
+27 QYHAIKQEVPDALL
-41 LFRLGDFYELFFE
+41 LFRLGDFYEMFFD

-65 TLTARNKEHGS
+65 TLTARNKERDN

-85 HAAEG
+85 HAADG

-107 MEPPQKGVKLVKREL
+107 MEAPQKGVKLVKRDI

-130 VTDTNVL
+130 VTDTNIL

-143 FLLAISDSQ
+143 FLLAITD
-152 DAGGQLGCAF
+152 DTGEQLGCAF
-162 LDISTGELRAS
+162 LDISTGELRSS
-173 QFTGP
+173 QFAGAD
-178 ERWNRLLVDVEH
+178 RWNRLLLDVEH

-196 LFPEKLANTLGAL
+196 VFPEKLKEAIGRL
-209 NSGIAKTPMDDWLF
+209 NGSIARSPLEDWLF
-223 DPDYAGRVLRDQFGT
+223 DSDYASRVLREQFGT

-248 KLSAVGASG
+248 KSAAVGASG
-257 AIIHYVKQTQKTTL
+257 AMIHYVRQTQKTSL
-271 EHITGLTYSESAEY
+271 QHITGLSYSETANY

-292 IRNLELFESSSGD
+292 IRNLELFESTSGD
-305 AKDTLLGVINRTR
+305 TKDTLLGVVNRTR
-318 TSMGARLLRSWLVRP
+318 TGMGARLLKHWLVRP
-333 SIDANEI
+333 SLDPADI
-340 ELRLDAVAELA
+340 ESRLDAVGELSG
-351 ASAVALEEARTSF
+351 SAVLLEETGTSF
-364 DGMFDLERLL
+364 ESIFDLERLL
-374 SKITIG
+374 GKITVG
-380 TASPRELTA
+380 TAGPRETA
-389 LRASIAQLPAIAGV
+389 SLRSSIARLPGIASALG
-403 LSRLKAARFTDLLT
+403 RLKAQRFADLLN
-417 RLDLLT
+417 RFDLLA
-423 DLGELLSKSISD
+423 DLGDLLNKSISD

-451 HADLDELRSLSKDSK
+451 HAELDELRSLSKNSK
-466 TYLASLEARERERTG
+466 TYLATVETRERDRTG
-481 IGSLKVRFNRVFGY
+481 IGSLKVRFNKVFGY
-495 YIEVSKSNLHLV
+495 YIEISKANLHLV
-507 PKDYDRKQTLVG
+507 PRDYDRKQTLVG

-539 EKILEIEKNLFQQI
+539 ERILEIEKNLFQEI
-553 RSRIAVE
+553 RNRISEE
-560 ARRIRQ
+560 ARRIRE
-566 TATAIAEF
+566 TAAIIAEF
-574 DVLAS
+574 DVLSS
-579 FAATAQRYN
+579 FASTAQRFGYT
-588 YSRPQISA
+588 RPLISH
-596 NDEFVVRKG
+596 NDEFVISKG

-613 AEEHR
+613 AEQHR

-655 LQVILAQMGSFVPA
+655 LLVILAQTGSFVPA

-675 IIDRIFTR
+675 IVDRIFTR
-683 IGASDNLARGR
+683 IGASDNLSRGR

-733 IAWAVIEHIQA
+733 IAWAVIEHIQSRIR
-744 NLHAKTIFATHYH
+744 AKTVFATHYH
-757 ELTELADLLPNIKN
+757 ELTELADLLSGIKN
-771 FHVAVKEAQNRI
+771 YHVTVKEAQNRI
-783 VFLRTVEPGAADRS
+783 VFLRTVEQGAADRS

-803 KLAGIPSP
+803 KLAGIPEP

-842 KLVINQLSLFT
+842 KIVVNQMSLFT

-860 NALREIDVDAMTPL
+860 NAVREVDVDSMTPL
-874 DALRLLAELK
+874 EALRFLSELK
-884 KKL
+884 KKTD

>member
-1 MTLWCF
+1 
-7 SDRRLKPTVMQEQ
+7 
-20 DLTPMMR
+20 
-27 QYHAVKLETPDALL
+27 
-41 LFRLGDFYELFFE
+41 GDE
-54 DAVTASRELEI
+54 
-65 TLTARNKEHGS
+65 
-76 PVPMCGVPY
+76 
-85 HAAEG
+85 
-90 YIARLLRKGYKV
+90 
-102 AICDQ
+102 
-107 MEPPQKGVKLVKREL
+107 
-122 TRIITPGT
+122 
-130 VTDTNVL
+130 
-137 APGENN
+137 
-143 FLLAISDSQ
+143 
-152 DAGGQLGCAF
+152 QLGCAF

-173 QFTGP
+173 QFAGAD
-178 ERWNRLLVDVEH
+178 RWNRLLLDIEH

-196 LFPEKLANTLGAL
+196 LFPEKLKESAGRL
-209 NSGIAKTPMDDWLF
+209 NGNMAKSPLDDWLF
-223 DPDYAGRVLRDQFGT
+223 DSDYAARVLREQFGT
-238 ATLDGFGLAG
+238 ATLDGFGLDG
-248 KLSAVGASG
+248 KSAAVGASG
-257 AIIHYVKQTQKTTL
+257 ALIHYVKQTQKTSL
-271 EHITGLTYSESAEY
+271 EHITGLSYSETANY

-292 IRNLELFESSSGD
+292 IRNLELFESSAGD
-305 AKDTLLGVINRTR
+305 TKDTLLGVVNRTR
-318 TSMGARLLRSWLVRP
+318 TGMGARLLRSWLVRP
-333 SIDANEI
+333 S
-340 ELRLDAVAELA
+340 LDAADIESRFDAVGELTG
-351 ASAVALEEARTSF
+351 SAVLLEETCTSF
-364 DGMFDLERLL
+364 EGVFDLERLL
-374 SKITIG
+374 GKITVG
-380 TASPRELTA
+380 TAGPRELA
-389 LRASIAQLPAIAGV
+389 SLRASLVRLPSIAAALG
-403 LSRLKAARFTDLLT
+403 RLKAPRFADLFNRFDLLADIA
-417 RLDLLT
+417 DLLNT
-423 DLGELLSKSISD
+423 SISD

-451 HADLDELRSLSKDSK
+451 HAALDELRSLSKNSK
-466 TYLASLEARERERTG
+466 TYLAAVETRERERTG

-495 YIEVSKSNLHLV
+495 YIEISKANLHLV

-539 EKILEIEKNLFQQI
+539 ERILEIEKNLFQEI
-553 RSRIAVE
+553 RTRISDE

-566 TATAIAEF
+566 SASIISEF

-579 FAATAQRYN
+579 FAAAAQRFGYT
-588 YSRPQISA
+588 RPQISHS
-596 NDEFVVRKG
+596 DELVISKG

-613 AEEHR
+613 AEQHR

-655 LQVILAQMGSFVPA
+655 LLVILAQTGSFVPA

-675 IIDRIFTR
+675 IVDRIFTR

-706 ILNSATPKSLII
+706 ILNSATPRSLII

-733 IAWAVIEHIQA
+733 IAWAVIEHIQSRIR
-744 NLHAKTIFATHYH
+744 AKTIFATHYH
-757 ELTELADLLPNIKN
+757 ELTELADLLSGIKN
-771 FHVAVKEAQNRI
+771 YHVTVKEAENRI
-783 VFLRTVEPGAADRS
+783 VFLRAVEPGAADRS

-803 KLAGIPSP
+803 KLAGIPGP

-842 KLVINQLSLFT
+842 KIVVNQMSLFT

-860 NALREIDVDAMTPL
+860 NAVRSLDLDSMTPL
-874 DALRLLAELK
+874 EALRFLSELRKKAE
-884 KKL
+884 

>member
-1 MTLWCF
+1 
-7 SDRRLKPTVMQEQ
+7 MQDQ

-27 QYHAVKLETPDALL
+27 QYHAVKQETPDALL
-41 LFRLGDFYELFFE
+41 LFRLGDFYELFFD

-65 TLTARNKEHGS
+65 TLTARNKDRDK

-85 HAAEG
+85 HAADG

-107 MEPPQKGVKLVKREL
+107 MEPPQKGVKLVKREV
-122 TRIITPGT
+122 TRVITPGT

-137 APGENN
+137 SPGENN
-143 FLLAISDSQ
+143 FLLAISD
-152 DAGGQLGCAF
+152 DDGQLGCAF

-173 QFTGP
+173 QFDGP
-178 ERWNRLLVDVEH
+178 DRWNRLLLDVEH

-196 LFPEKLANTLGAL
+196 LFPEKLKDEVPRL
-209 NSGIAKTPMDDWLF
+209 NHGIAKTPMDDWLF
-223 DPDYAGRVLRDQFGT
+223 DADYASRVLHEQFGT
-238 ATLDGFGLAG
+238 ATLDGFGLGG
-248 KLSAVGASG
+248 KSAAIGASG
-257 AIIHYVKQTQKTTL
+257 AMIHYVRQTQKTSL
-271 EHITGLTYSESAEY
+271 GHITGLTYSETADY
-285 LMLDAAT
+285 LVLDAAT
-292 IRNLELFESSSGD
+292 IRNLELFESSAPST
-305 AKDTLLGVINRTR
+305 ANTKDTLLGVINRTR
-318 TSMGARLLRSWLVRP
+318 TGMGARLLRNWLVRP
-333 SIDANEI
+333 SIDPREI
-340 ELRLDAVAELA
+340 ESRLDAVGEVVG
-351 ASAVALEEARTSF
+351 STMFLEEARASF
-364 DGMFDLERLL
+364 EGLFDLERLL
-374 SKITIG
+374 GKITVG

-389 LRASIAQLPAIAGV
+389 LRASIGRLPTVAAA
-403 LSRLKAARFTDLLT
+403 LARLKASRFVQLNKD
-417 RLDLLT
+417 LDLLSDVG
-423 DLGELLSKSISD
+423 DLLNKAISD
-435 EPPFALADGGV
+435 EPPFVLADGGV

-451 HADLDELRSLSKDSK
+451 HAELDELRSLSKNSK
-466 TYLASLEARERERTG
+466 TYLASVETRERERTG
-481 IGSLKVRFNRVFGY
+481 IGSLKVRFNKVFGY
-495 YIEVSKSNLHLV
+495 YIEISKANLHLV
-507 PKDYDRKQTLVG
+507 PSDYDRKQTLVG

-539 EKILEIEKNLFQQI
+539 EKILEIEKNLFQEV
-553 RSRIAVE
+553 RSRIAE
-560 ARRIRQ
+560 QAKRIRQ
-566 TATAIAEF
+566 TAAVIAEF
-574 DVLAS
+574 DVLAG
-579 FAATAQRYN
+579 FAATAQRFG
-588 YSRPQISA
+588 YSRPQIST
-596 NDEFVVRKG
+596 NDEFVVSKG

-633 DQILIVTGPNMG
+633 DQVLIVTGPNMG

-655 LQVILAQMGSFVPA
+655 LLVILAQMGSFVPA

-706 ILNSATPKSLII
+706 ILNSATSKSLVI

-733 IAWAVIEHIQA
+733 LAWAVIEHVQA
-744 NLHAKTIFATHYH
+744 HLHAKTVFATHYH
-757 ELTELADLLPNIKN
+757 ELTELADLLPGIKN
-771 FHVAVKEAQNRI
+771 YHVAVKEAQHRI
-783 VFLRTVEPGAADRS
+783 IFLRTVEAGPADRS

-803 KLAGIPSP
+803 KLAGIPGG
-811 VTQRARE
+811 VIQRARE

-829 LSDNLTVRARRKP
+829 LSDNLTVRSRRKP
-842 KLVINQLSLFT
+842 KIIVNQLSLFT

-860 NALREIDVDAMTPL
+860 VALRQVDVENLTPL
-874 DALRLLAELK
+874 EALRVLAELK
-884 KKL
+884 NKAT

>member
-1 MTLWCF
+1 MN
-7 SDRRLKPTVMQEQ
+7 E

-27 QYHAVKLETPDALL
+27 QYHTVKQEAPDALL
-41 LFRLGDFYELFFE
+41 LFRLGDFYELFFD

-65 TLTARNKEHGS
+65 TLTARNKEREK

-85 HAAEG
+85 HAADG

-107 MEPPQKGVKLVKREL
+107 VEAPQKGVKLVKRDI

-137 APGENN
+137 SPGENN
-143 FLLAISDSQ
+143 FLLAIMDGNDSD
-152 DAGGQLGCAF
+152 LGCAF

-173 QFTGP
+173 QFSGP
-178 ERWNRLLVDVEH
+178 DRWNRLLVDVEH

-196 LFPEKLANTLGAL
+196 VFPEKMKHSVARLDN
-209 NSGIAKTPMDDWLF
+209 GIAKTSMEDWLF
-223 DPDYAGRVLRDQFGT
+223 DTDYASRVLREQFGT
-238 ATLDGFGLAG
+238 ATLDGFGLAD
-248 KLSAVGASG
+248 KSTAIGACG
-257 AIIHYVKQTQKTTL
+257 AMIHYVRQTQKTSL
-271 EHITGLTYSESAEY
+271 EHITGLVYSETANY

-292 IRNLELFESSSGD
+292 IRNLELFESAAGD
-305 AKDTLLGVINRTR
+305 SKDTLLGVVNRTR
-318 TSMGARLLRSWLVRP
+318 TGMGARLLRQWLVRP
-333 SIDANEI
+333 SIDAADI
-340 ELRLDAVAELA
+340 ESRLDAVGQLTS
-351 ASAVALEEARTSF
+351 SAVLLEETRASF
-364 DGMFDLERLL
+364 DGIFDLERLL
-374 SKITIG
+374 GKITVG
-380 TASPRELTA
+380 TASPRELTS
-389 LRASIAQLPAIAGV
+389 LRSSIARLPVIAAA
-403 LSRLKAARFTDLLT
+403 LERMKARRFAELRSRFELLA
-417 RLDLLT
+417 
-423 DLGELLSKSISD
+423 DLGELLNKSISD
-435 EPPFALADGGV
+435 EPPFVLADGGV

-451 HADLDELRSLSKDSK
+451 HSELDDLRSLSKNGK
-466 TYLASLEARERERTG
+466 RYLATVETRERERTG
-481 IGSLKVRFNRVFGY
+481 INSLKVRFNRVFGY
-495 YIEVSKSNLHLV
+495 YIEISKANLHLV
-507 PKDYDRKQTLVG
+507 PRDYDRKQTLVG

-539 EKILEIEKNLFQQI
+539 ERILEIEKNLFQEIRNQI
-553 RSRIAVE
+553 AGE

-566 TATAIAEF
+566 TATVISEF
-574 DVLAS
+574 DVLTS
-579 FAATAQRYN
+579 FAAVAQRFGYT
-588 YSRPQISA
+588 RPQIA
-596 NDEFVVRKG
+596 HNDEFVISKG

-627 FMNDST
+627 FMNDSA

-655 LQVILAQMGSFVPA
+655 LLVILAQAGSFVPA
-669 QLMRFP
+669 HLMRFP
-675 IIDRIFTR
+675 VIDRIFTR

-706 ILNSATPKSLII
+706 ILNSATPRSLII

-733 IAWAVIEHIQA
+733 LAWAVIEYIQSRIR
-744 NLHAKTIFATHYH
+744 AKTIFATHYH
-757 ELTELADLLPNIKN
+757 ELTELAELLSGIKN
-771 FHVAVKEAQNRI
+771 YHVAVKETQNRI
-783 VFLRTVEPGAADRS
+783 VFLRKVEEGTADRS

-803 KLAGIPSP
+803 KLAGIPGP

-842 KLVINQLSLFT
+842 KIVVNQMSLFT

-860 NALREIDVDAMTPL
+860 NALRVIDVDSMTPL
-874 DALRLLAELK
+874 EALRLLSELK
-884 KKL
+884 KKAE